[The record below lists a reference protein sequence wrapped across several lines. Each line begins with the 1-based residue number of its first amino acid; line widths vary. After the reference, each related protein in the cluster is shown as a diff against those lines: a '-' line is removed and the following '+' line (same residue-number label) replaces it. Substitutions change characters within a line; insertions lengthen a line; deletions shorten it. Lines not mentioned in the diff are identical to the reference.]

1 MNARSGRPV
10 MIMAGGTGGHVFPGL
25 AVAEELQKQ
34 GVPVIWLGTRKGLE
48 ARVVP
53 AAGIPIEWIK
63 VHGLRRRGL
72 RGWLVSPWMIGR
84 GVLQA
89 VRAMRRHRP
98 QAVLGMG
105 GYVSGPG
112 AAAARLLG
120 VPLLVHEQNAIPGF
134 TNRKLAPL
142 AARVMT
148 GFADVLSDQAG
159 AVHTGNPVRA
169 SITAMAGVMVSE
181 NKSDRPLRLLVLG
194 GSQGAAAINE
204 AVPAALAQLEP
215 SLLPQVWHQSG
226 RDNFHATVRH
236 YREAGI
242 EARVEPFIE
251 DMAAAYA
258 WADLAI
264 CRAGALTI
272 AELAAVGVPSVLIPY
287 PYATDDH
294 QSANARHLVAQ
305 DAAVLFPQDQLTVER
320 FSAVLAEL
328 LGDRDHLQTMAVN
341 ARAIGMP
348 DAAARVAQLCLEA
361 GR

>member
-1 MNARSGRPV
+1 MNRRVERPV

-25 AVAEELQKQ
+25 AVAEELQKR
-34 GVPVIWLGTRKGLE
+34 GVPVVWLGTRKGLE
-48 ARVVP
+48 SRVVP
-53 AAGIPIEWIK
+53 AAGIQMEWVK

-84 GVLQA
+84 GILQA
-89 VRAMRRHRP
+89 VRAMRRTKPR
-98 QAVLGMG
+98 AVLGMG

-120 VPLLVHEQNAIPGF
+120 IPLLVHEQNAIPGF

-142 AARVMT
+142 AAKIMT
-148 GFADVLSDQAG
+148 GFADVLSEHA
-159 AVHTGNPVRA
+159 AAEHTGNPVRD
-169 SITAMAGVMVSE
+169 SIAALANSAAVDK
-181 NKSDRPLRLLVLG
+181 KSDRPLQLLVLG
-194 GSQGAAAINE
+194 GSQGAAALNE
-204 AVPAALAQLEP
+204 AVPAALAKLDP
-215 SLLPQVWHQSG
+215 ALRPQVHHQSG
-226 RDNFHATVRH
+226 RDSFHSTVGF
-236 YREAGI
+236 YREAGL
-242 EARVEPFIE
+242 EAHVEPFIE
-251 DMAAAYA
+251 DMAQAYA

-320 FSAVLAEL
+320 LSAVLAEL
-328 LGDRDHLQTMAVN
+328 LGDRDHLQTMAAN
-341 ARAIGMP
+341 ARAMGMP
-348 DAAARVAQLCLEA
+348 GAAARVAQLCLEA